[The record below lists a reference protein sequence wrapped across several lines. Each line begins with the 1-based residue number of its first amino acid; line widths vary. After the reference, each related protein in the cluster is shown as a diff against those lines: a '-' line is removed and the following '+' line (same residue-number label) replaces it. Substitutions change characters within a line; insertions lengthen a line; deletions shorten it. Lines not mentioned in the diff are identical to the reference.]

1 MIDKEASWSRKLA
14 EQAEGN
20 TVVSTADECPDC
32 DGTLHRPECRRSGLA
47 VDPGGGFYDLP
58 PRAYLQFGP
67 PWYEWADE
75 AAS

>member
-32 DGTLHRPECRRSGLA
+32 DGTLHRPDCRRSGLA
-47 VDPGGGFYDLP
+47 IDPDGDLYALP
-58 PRAYLQFGP
+58 SRAYLQFGP